1 MSLTAKIQSPLVIS
15 IIFSNFVKR
24 DFFGVVYSTIFFLQV
39 DKSALY
45 LPILHINFSLSY
57 STQSST
63 VYISYKS
70 HEITR

>member
-15 IIFSNFVKR
+15 RIFSNFVKR
-24 DFFGVVYSTIFFLQV
+24 NFFGVVYSTIFLQV
-39 DKSALY
+39 DKFALY